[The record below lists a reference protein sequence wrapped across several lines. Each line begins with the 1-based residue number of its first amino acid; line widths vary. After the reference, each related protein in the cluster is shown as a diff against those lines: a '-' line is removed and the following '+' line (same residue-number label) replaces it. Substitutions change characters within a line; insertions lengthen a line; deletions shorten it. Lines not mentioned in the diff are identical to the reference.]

1 MVTSQLSQTKFSN
14 SKTYRKQNSNGC
26 NSEEK
31 KKQHVREKCSAT
43 ELRWRGLVYW
53 GKVNEKS
60 GEAKGEPL
68 GTGAV
73 EEERQRER
81 DRDRKTGREAEREKV
96 RDGKWARSTF

>member
-1 MVTSQLSQTKFSN
+1 MLCDRAQVERFCLL
-14 SKTYRKQNSNGC
+14 G
-26 NSEEK
+26 E
-31 KKQHVREKCSAT
+31 
-43 ELRWRGLVYW
+43 
-53 GKVNEKS
+53 VNEKS